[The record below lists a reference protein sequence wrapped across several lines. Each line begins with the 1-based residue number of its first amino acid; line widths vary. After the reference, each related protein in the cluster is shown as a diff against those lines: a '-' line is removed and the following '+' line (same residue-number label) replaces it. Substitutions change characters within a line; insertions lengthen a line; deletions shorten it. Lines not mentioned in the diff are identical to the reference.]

1 VVGLSVRSAETEG
14 GEALPDA
21 EMIPTALATYSPS
34 WHVLWTRSNCE
45 HQVWTRLT
53 AQGIEVFLP
62 RIGTWS
68 RRGGQRHLVQ
78 VPMFPGYLFVHHV
91 MDKASYI
98 EVCKSPGL
106 VSILGER
113 WDRLD
118 VVPDPEI
125 EAIQR
130 ALRTK
135 LPVLP
140 HPYLR
145 EGQRVRITR
154 GPLADVEGIFIRGN
168 GNKGLLVVSI
178 NMLHRSVA
186 VSVDSTLVEAA

>member
-1 VVGLSVRSAETEG
+1 MRGAETEG
-14 GEALPDA
+14 GEALPDT
-21 EMIPTALATYSPS
+21 EMMPTPQATSSPS

-45 HQVWTRLT
+45 QQVWNRLT
-53 AQGIEVFLP
+53 AQGLEVFLP
-62 RIGTWS
+62 KIGAWS
-68 RRGGQRHLVQ
+68 RRGGQRHLAQ

-91 MDKASYI
+91 MDKPSYI

-106 VSILGER
+106 VSILGDR

-135 LPVLP
+135 LPVFP

-154 GPLADVEGIFIRGN
+154 GPLADVEGIFVRGHPT
-168 GNKGLLVVSI
+168 KGLLVVSI
-178 NMLHRSVA
+178 HMLCRSVA
-186 VSVDSTLVEAA
+186 VAVDTTLVEAA